1 MIKLNLLSLFFF
13 VLFFF
18 TNPLLILAQS
28 IQYSSRFP
36 KSRLY
41 NLAPSSLGLDNI
53 DENFKFSPIANTI
66 RQKTTITNIVPGDF
80 NYDGNLDMLVMSQ
93 PNPGQSNSEIKLTL
107 YFGNGNDSFDPQSI
121 ELPSARHVLPMIL
134 DLTGD
139 MKLDILGYP
148 WEENKE
154 LPINQLATWMNMAD
168 DSTPINHTLF
178 NVTSASNLF
187 NPTSQCTWSSPH
199 SNAFVDLDGDC
210 LADVVFVCENKE
222 GFKLS
227 QSFKLPTGAG
237 PLTFAD
243 MDGDGTTDILFTTC
257 DGRKCMVHIL
267 YNQQI
272 GLCSKTDGENL
283 THCRYLP
290 VPIHAGDYNLD
301 GYPDL
306 LITTNKKVML
316 LQSDWCTSTQC
327 TGDQILSNKRTFSL
341 VRTGAEPLTKM
352 NNPRHATFFDIDED
366 GSLDILIL
374 DGSTSTTAKRI
385 PNFVI
390 NNYFND
396 AFFIKGLVSNGAL
409 MEHSS
414 NKPYGV
420 NYPGATFK
428 FTVLDTSGT
437 KHVHQVPQLP
447 QTSYLP
453 LQTPYCLF
461 GLGRTNNYVEEMF
474 AGITRHQKENYIF
487 YEGVIPNSQLVFL
500 PYQPEKVKDSSTW
513 KVELYIQ
520 PADYIPWVLVSLV
533 AAAIILGTVVGV
545 LYYMEKREDER
556 ERRKALHIIN
566 FDAL

>member
-1 MIKLNLLSLFFF
+1 M
-13 VLFFF
+13 
-18 TNPLLILAQS
+18 
-28 IQYSSRFP
+28 Y
-36 KSRLY
+36 
-41 NLAPSSLGLDNI
+41 LG
-53 DENFKFSPIANTI
+53 F
-66 RQKTTITNIVPGDF
+66 
-80 NYDGNLDMLVMSQ
+80 
-93 PNPGQSNSEIKLTL
+93 
-107 YFGNGNDSFDPQSI
+107 
-121 ELPSARHVLPMIL
+121 
-134 DLTGD
+134 
-139 MKLDILGYP
+139 
-148 WEENKE
+148 
-154 LPINQLATWMNMAD
+154 
-168 DSTPINHTLF
+168 
-178 NVTSASNLF
+178 
-187 NPTSQCTWSSPH
+187 PH

-210 LADVVFVCENKE
+210 LADVVFVCENSDKSQTVQIWINQREE

-267 YNQQI
+267 YNQQM
-272 GLCSKTDGENL
+272 GLCSKSDGENL
-283 THCRYLP
+283 THCRKSQHLCVSDPDFKFDIQKPNSESYTIFDLAPYLDIGEYVLTHDTGFKGYLP

-306 LITTNKKVML
+306 LITTNKKIML

-327 TGDQILSNKRTFSL
+327 TGNQILTNKRTFSL

-374 DGSTSTTAKRI
+374 DGTTSTTAKRI

-396 AFFIKGLVSNGAL
+396 AFFIKGLVSNGAF

-545 LYYMEKREDER
+545 LYYMEKREDEK